1 MNLIFSVDKNWGIG
15 KDNKLLVR
23 IPADMKNFREETIGK
38 VIVMGRK
45 TLESFPNGQ
54 PLSERT
60 NIVLSKNKD
69 YKVRGA
75 IVVHSEEELLEKL
88 KEYDDESIYIVGGGM
103 IYEMMLPYCQV
114 AHVTKIEYEYEAD
127 THFPNLDESTGWEV
141 TATSDEQ
148 TYFDLIYY
156 YVKYERVNK
165 EK

>member
-23 IPADMKNFREETIGK
+23 IPSDMKNFREETIGK

-75 IVVHSEEELLEKL
+75 IVVHSKEELLEKL
-88 KEYDDESIYIVGGGM
+88 KEYEDDSIYIVGGGM
-103 IYEMMLPYCQV
+103 IYEMMLPYCKV
-114 AHVTKIEYEYEAD
+114 AHVTKIDYEYEAD
-127 THFPNLDESTGWEV
+127 TYFPNLDESPEWEV

-148 TYFDLIYY
+148 TYFDLEYY
-156 YVKYERVNK
+156 YVKYERIS
-165 EK
+165 